1 MTEASPP
8 SDGAD
13 HSTPALARERMD
25 LSEEIQRLGRP
36 PVPSLEP
43 PYGLR
48 IAQCTDAEMVAEWM
62 NRPHLAAA
70 WEYDW
75 PIWRWR
81 RHLTAQLDGTYS
93 LPLVVSMRGADHAYL
108 ELYWAAK
115 DLISRHYDAD
125 PYDVGLHA
133 AIADV
138 RVVNRGFG
146 PLLLPRIVASIFS
159 AEPRCD
165 RIMFDPDHRNT
176 VVRRLCE
183 YVGCRFLGE
192 HDTTNRRMALYALE
206 RPASSA

>member
-1 MTEASPP
+1 MTEASPVGDPQDP
-8 SDGAD
+8 S
-13 HSTPALARERMD
+13 TYELARERTD
-25 LSEEIQRLGRP
+25 LSEEIRRLGPP

-48 IAQCTDAEMVAEWM
+48 IAQWADAEMVAEWM

-75 PIWRWR
+75 PTRRWR
-81 RHLTAQLDGTYS
+81 QHLTAQLEGTYS
-93 LPLVVSMRGADHAYL
+93 LPLIGSMRGTDRAYL

-138 RVVNRGFG
+138 SLVNRGFG
-146 PLLLPRIVASIFS
+146 PLLLPRIVASIFA
-159 AEPRCD
+159 AEPRC
-165 RIMFDPDHRNT
+165 RQIMFDPDHRNT

-183 YVGCRFLGE
+183 YVGCQFLGE
-192 HDTTNRRMALYALE
+192 HDTPTRRMVLYALQ
-206 RPASSA
+206 RPASA

>member
-1 MTEASPP
+1 MTEAFH
-8 SDGAD
+8 AD
-13 HSTPALARERMD
+13 DASTYVLARERVD
-25 LSEEIQRLGRP
+25 FSEEIRQIGRP
-36 PVPSLEP
+36 PLPSLEP

-48 IAQCTDAEMVAEWM
+48 IAQCADAELVAEWM

-75 PIWRWR
+75 PTSRWR
-81 RHLTAQLDGTYS
+81 RHLTAQLEGTYS
-93 LPLVVSMRGADHAYL
+93 LPLIGSMRDVDRAYL

-115 DLISRHYDAD
+115 DLISRHYDVE

-138 RVVNRGFG
+138 PLVNRGFG

-159 AEPRCD
+159 VEPRCR

-192 HDTTNRRMALYALE
+192 HETGNRRMALYALE
-206 RPASSA
+206 RPNSAA

>member
-1 MTEASPP
+1 MSEASPC
-8 SDGAD
+8 SHAERQ
-13 HSTPALARERMD
+13 STHTLARERTD
-25 LSEEIQRLGRP
+25 LSEEIRRLGRP
-36 PVPSLEP
+36 PVPSLDP

-48 IAQCTDAEMVAEWM
+48 IAQCEDAEMVAEWM

-75 PIWRWR
+75 ETWRWR
-81 RHLTAQLDGTYS
+81 RHLTAQLEGTYS
-93 LPLVVSMRGADHAYL
+93 LPLIGSMRGADHAYL

-115 DLISRHYDAD
+115 DLISYHYEAD

-159 AEPRCD
+159 AEPRCR

-192 HDTTNRRMALYALE
+192 HDTTSRRMVLYALE
-206 RPASSA
+206 RPTSSA